1 MENKHALLVILATVM
16 LALSLFVSGCTDTGT
31 EIDGTPTA
39 TPTARATEDETAE
52 MTAEPTATTEPTTPS
67 DPQEYLIRIDNYM
80 FLPVGDRV
88 INVGDKLTWRNFED
102 IRQARILVN
111 ENGIWEEEQ
120 YLGYMRQVNYT
131 FNEPGLYTFYLKGRE
146 EKKLNVTVV

>member
-1 MENKHALLVILATVM
+1 MENKHVFLIILVTVM

-31 EIDGTPTA
+31 EIEPTTTA
-39 TPTARATEDETAE
+39 TPTERPTEEETSE
-52 MTAEPTATTEPTTPS
+52 MTVTPTAEPTTPPN
-67 DPQEYLIRIDNYM
+67 PQEYLIRIDNYM
-80 FLPVGDRV
+80 FLPVGDKE
-88 INVGDKLTWRNFED
+88 INVGDKIIWRNFED
-102 IRQARILVN
+102 IRQARVLVN

-146 EKKLNVTVV
+146 AKKLNVTVV